1 METQEVE
8 QRAQELFESGLN
20 CAEAVL
26 TAVLAGQ
33 GVEECEQAARLGTA
47 FGAGVGRSKEEMCGA
62 LSGGLIALGYL
73 QGRSGGDEG
82 WDGLAALA
90 AGVRNRFKAAH
101 GCTSCASLLARFGP
115 QESMDKCIRLSAR
128 TAGLFHDA
136 LRNPE
141 TVETAAAACG
151 CATRQ
156 AGQTATGRCCG

>member
-1 METQEVE
+1 ME
-8 QRAQELFESGLN
+8 QRAQELFESGMN

-33 GVEECEQAARLGTA
+33 GVEACEQAARLGTA
-47 FGAGVGRSKEEMCGA
+47 FGAGVGRSKEEICGA

-73 QGRSGGDEG
+73 QGRRCGDEA

-101 GCTSCASLLARFGP
+101 GCTSCAALLAGFGA
-115 QESMDKCIRLSAR
+115 QEGMDKCIRLSAR

-141 TVETAAAACG
+141 AVETSGPACG
-151 CATRQ
+151 CAARQ
-156 AGQTATGRCCG
+156 AKPAATGRCCG